1 MKRHLNQIRSL
12 IGKNAVL
19 IPCQF
24 KSKRPQSA
32 WKHIGQQ
39 HMQDPDHLDKLA
51 KAGNIAVVLGKPSGG
66 LVSLDFDDE
75 GALKE
80 FCSHN
85 PKISQTLIT
94 AASRGAN
101 LWLRMLGDYPPLH
114 RLIRE
119 GEQVGEFRSDGGYTL
134 IHGVHPEG
142 MNYRVKQSAPV
153 VTVSYSDIEWP
164 PNFICSPT
172 SDVTERT
179 EITEEYGSGVV
190 GMVRCSNER
199 VFDPAFLADDFIPV
213 KPKTNH
219 VKLFEICRRIR
230 GREVECGCR
239 ADLQQLINVFEYWYN
254 KSTPFLCKSSSREE
268 YLDEFLDAYER
279 VQHPE
284 IDDILQTAMDRANE
298 QPLPPEANN
307 PLFTTP
313 KAKQLIAL
321 CYQMSQ
327 LSING
332 VFFISCRTAQKLLEL
347 PNHMRPARWLSLMV
361 KADILKIHQA
371 GDRAKRRATR
381 YTYNAIRDDLEF
393 R

>member
-75 GALKE
+75 AALKE

-101 LWLRMLGDYPPLH
+101 LWLRMLGNYPPLH

-179 EITEEYGSGVV
+179 ETTEEYGSG
-190 GMVRCSNER
+190 MVEMAGCSNDR
-199 VFDPAFLADDFIPV
+199 VFDPASLADDFIPV

-219 VKLFEICRRIR
+219 RKLFNICRRIR
-230 GREVECGCR
+230 GREVECGYR
-239 ADLQQLINVFEYWYN
+239 ADLQQLIDVFEYWYN
-254 KSTPFLCKSSSREE
+254 KSTPFLCKSNSREE

-332 VFFISCRTAQKLLEL
+332 VFFISCRTAQTLLEL
-347 PNHMRPARWLSLMV
+347 PNHMMPARWLKLMV

>member
-19 IPCQF
+19 IPCRF
-24 KSKRPQSA
+24 KSKRPQGA

-39 HMQDPDHLDKLA
+39 HMQDPDYLDKLA
-51 KAGNIAVVLGKPSGG
+51 KAGNIAVVLGKPSGD
-66 LVSLDFDDE
+66 LISLDFDDE

-94 AASRGAN
+94 TASRGAN
-101 LWLRMLGDYPPLH
+101 LWLRMLGYYPPLH

-134 IHGVHPEG
+134 IHGVHPED

-179 EITEEYGSGVV
+179 ETTEEYGSGMVEMV
-190 GMVRCSNER
+190 GCSNER

-213 KPKTNH
+213 KPRTNH
-219 VKLFEICRRIR
+219 FKLFKICRRIR

-254 KSTPFLCKSSSREE
+254 KSTPFLRKSKSREE
-268 YLDEFLDAYER
+268 YLDEFLEAYER

-284 IDDILQTAMDRANE
+284 IDDILQTAMDRVNE

-307 PLFTTP
+307 PLFTSP

-321 CYQMSQ
+321 CYQMSE
-327 LSING
+327 LSVNG
-332 VFFISCRTAQKLLEL
+332 VFFLPCRTAQRLLEL
-347 PNHMRPARWLSLMV
+347 PNHVMPARWLRLMV

-371 GDRAKRRATR
+371 SDQAKRRATR

>member
-19 IPCQF
+19 IPCRF
-24 KSKRPQSA
+24 KSKRPQGA

-39 HMQDPDHLDKLA
+39 HMQDPDYLDKLA
-51 KAGNIAVVLGKPSGG
+51 KAGNIAVVLGKPSGD
-66 LVSLDFDDE
+66 LISLDFDDE

-94 AASRGAN
+94 TASRGAN
-101 LWLRMLGDYPPLH
+101 LWLRMLGYYPPLH

-134 IHGVHPEG
+134 IHGVHPED

-179 EITEEYGSGVV
+179 ETTEEYRS
-190 GMVRCSNER
+190 GMVEMVGCSNER

-213 KPKTNH
+213 KPRTNH
-219 VKLFEICRRIR
+219 FKLFKICRRIR

-239 ADLQQLINVFEYWYN
+239 ADLQQLVDVFEYWYN
-254 KSTPFLCKSSSREE
+254 KSTPFLRKSKSREE
-268 YLDEFLDAYER
+268 YLDEFLEAYER

-284 IDDILQTAMDRANE
+284 IDDILQTAMDRVNE

-307 PLFTTP
+307 PLFTSP

-321 CYQMSQ
+321 CYQMSE
-327 LSING
+327 LSVNG
-332 VFFISCRTAQKLLEL
+332 VFFLPCRTAQRLLEL
-347 PNHMRPARWLSLMV
+347 PNHVMPARWLRLMV

-371 GDRAKRRATR
+371 SDQAKRRATR

>member
-19 IPCQF
+19 IPCRY

-75 GALKE
+75 AALKE

-101 LWLRMLGDYPPLH
+101 LWLRMLGNYPPLH

-164 PNFICSPT
+164 P
-172 SDVTERT
+172 
-179 EITEEYGSGVV
+179 
-190 GMVRCSNER
+190 
-199 VFDPAFLADDFIPV
+199 
-213 KPKTNH
+213 
-219 VKLFEICRRIR
+219 
-230 GREVECGCR
+230 
-239 ADLQQLINVFEYWYN
+239 
-254 KSTPFLCKSSSREE
+254 
-268 YLDEFLDAYER
+268 
-279 VQHPE
+279 
-284 IDDILQTAMDRANE
+284 
-298 QPLPPEANN
+298 
-307 PLFTTP
+307 
-313 KAKQLIAL
+313 
-321 CYQMSQ
+321 
-327 LSING
+327 
-332 VFFISCRTAQKLLEL
+332 
-347 PNHMRPARWLSLMV
+347 
-361 KADILKIHQA
+361 
-371 GDRAKRRATR
+371 
-381 YTYNAIRDDLEF
+381 
-393 R
+393 

>member
-19 IPCQF
+19 IPCRF
-24 KSKRPQSA
+24 KSKRPQGA

-39 HMQDPDHLDKLA
+39 HMQDPDYLDKLA
-51 KAGNIAVVLGKPSGG
+51 KAGNIAVVLGKPSGD
-66 LVSLDFDDE
+66 LISLEFDDE

-94 AASRGAN
+94 TASRGAN
-101 LWLRMLGDYPPLH
+101 LWLRMLGYYPPLH

-134 IHGVHPEG
+134 IHGVHPED

-179 EITEEYGSGVV
+179 ETTEEYGSGMVEMV
-190 GMVRCSNER
+190 GCSNER

-213 KPKTNH
+213 KPRTNH
-219 VKLFEICRRIR
+219 FKLFKICRRIR

-254 KSTPFLCKSSSREE
+254 KSTPFLRKSKSREE
-268 YLDEFLDAYER
+268 YLDEFLEAYER

-284 IDDILQTAMDRANE
+284 IDDILQTAMDRVNE

-307 PLFTTP
+307 PLFTSP

-321 CYQMSQ
+321 CYQMSE
-327 LSING
+327 LSVNG
-332 VFFISCRTAQKLLEL
+332 VFFLPCRTAQRLLEL
-347 PNHMRPARWLSLMV
+347 PNHVMPARWLRLMV

-371 GDRAKRRATR
+371 SDQAKRRATR